1 MMTAS
6 IENLNKVKKIKY
18 MDISQGVPRTD
29 KSVDKIDFKD
39 KKVLFVSRSKGSR
52 KTSKSLSDFI
62 FGAVEIK
69 TSAFYEKNELR
80 KFDIV
85 ILDEPSLKS
94 IEVFSANHDFSD
106 LEQLIIL
113 CDFELN
119 LPKVRST
126 IDFGGS
132 WGEFAGKDIE
142 YKVVK
147 RQNPQEKILNIKS
160 LKEE

>member
-1 MMTAS
+1 MTAS

-18 MDISQGVPRTD
+18 MDISQGGPRTD
-29 KSVDKIDFKD
+29 KSVDKIDFKG
-39 KKVLFVSRSKGSR
+39 KKVLFVSRSKGA
-52 KTSKSLSDFI
+52 KKVSKSLSDFI

-69 TSAFYEKNELR
+69 TSAFYEKNELG

-94 IEVFSANHDFSD
+94 IEVFSTNHDFSD

-113 CDFELN
+113 SDFELN
-119 LPKVRST
+119 LPKLRTPIV
-126 IDFGGS
+126 FGSFWDKFVGDS
-132 WGEFAGKDIE
+132 IE

-147 RQNPQEKILNIKS
+147 RQDPQEKILNIKS
-160 LKEE
+160 LKED

>member
-1 MMTAS
+1 MRVS
-6 IENLNKVKKIKY
+6 VENLNNVKKITY
-18 MDISQGVPRTD
+18 MDISQGGPTTD
-29 KSVDKIDFKD
+29 KSIGKIDFKD
-39 KKVLFVSRSKGSR
+39 KKVLFVSRSKRSG
-52 KTSKSLSDFI
+52 KISKSLNDFV
-62 FGAVEIK
+62 FGAVDIK
-69 TSAFYEKNELR
+69 TSVFYEKNELG

-119 LPKVRST
+119 LPKLRNP
-126 IDFGGS
+126 IDFGSS
-132 WGEFAGKDIE
+132 WDKITGQDIE
-142 YKVVK
+142 YQVVK